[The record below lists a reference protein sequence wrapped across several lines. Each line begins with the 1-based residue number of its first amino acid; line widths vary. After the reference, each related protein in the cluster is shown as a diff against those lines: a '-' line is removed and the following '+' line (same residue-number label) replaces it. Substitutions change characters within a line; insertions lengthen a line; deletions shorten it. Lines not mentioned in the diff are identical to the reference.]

1 MKILILRLKFFARF
15 VHTEQLMTIAEKIK
29 KGKRKKVK
37 EKKKEEKKR
46 KKVKKKRRRKKKTD
60 KEKRVSY
67 HCLSNV
73 CAMMPS
79 TKAFYMFCKRT

>member
-1 MKILILRLKFFARF
+1 MKRKE
-15 VHTEQLMTIAEKIK
+15 V
-29 KGKRKKVK
+29 KGKEKRKG
-37 EKKKEEKKR
+37 KKRR
-46 KKVKKKRRRKKKTD
+46 KKVKKEEERKRPTKKK
-60 KEKRVSY
+60 RISY

>member
-1 MKILILRLKFFARF
+1 MKRKE
-15 VHTEQLMTIAEKIK
+15 V
-29 KGKRKKVK
+29 KGKEKRKG
-37 EKKKEEKKR
+37 KKRR
-46 KKVKKKRRRKKKTD
+46 KKVKKEEERKRPIKKK
-60 KEKRVSY
+60 RISY

>member
-1 MKILILRLKFFARF
+1 
-15 VHTEQLMTIAEKIK
+15 MTIVEKIK
-29 KGKRKKVK
+29 KCKERKLK
-37 EKKKEEKKR
+37 EKKKGRGKKRR
-46 KKVKKKRRRKKKTD
+46 KKVKKEEERKRPTKKK
-60 KEKRVSY
+60 RISY